1 MKRKVVVERYDAWI
15 RDTATDGGLFAAD
28 VYDTFEAIDLQVQ
41 IFISRFLR
49 RRGKAG
55 AARRILMREALR

>member
-1 MKRKVVVERYDAWI
+1 VRRKIVVERYDAWL

-28 VYDTFEAIDLQVQ
+28 VYDTFDAIDFQVQ

-49 RRGKAG
+49 RRGKARATRRGSFAG
-55 AARRILMREALR
+55 A